1 MILLSW
7 KTDLSLVHALEGL
20 LKVLFN
26 PYFW

>member
-7 KTDLSLVHALEGL
+7 KTDLGLVQTLGGL